1 MVGPPTLLPLV
12 CLSLGSIILGFSA
25 IGPLMSGQL
34 LSFATMFEK
43 SLPLVFVVV
52 GGICGWLLGVSRL
65 VFRGVYIFLYEAWHF
80 NLVINNFISKGSM

>member
-1 MVGPPTLLPLV
+1 M

-43 SLPLVFVVV
+43 SLPLVFVV
-52 GGICGWLLGVSRL
+52 IHACM
-65 VFRGVYIFLYEAWHF
+65 IFYYHET
-80 NLVINNFISKGSM
+80 VTV